1 MQVNEAK
8 LSNSL
13 NRPYILA
20 SILGKKAFRGSLT
33 DKKGFCHSSYGLFGT
48 WKKQIHMEEANSQK
62 IIYMLVE
69 FVFNFHC

>member
-33 DKKGFCHSSYGLFGT
+33 DKNGLCHSNYGLFGT
-48 WKKQIHMEEANSQK
+48 WKKQVHRGFPLLKVGSTMTSP
-62 IIYMLVE
+62 
-69 FVFNFHC
+69 